1 MGGGGAMRAA
11 AKVAGI
17 GVAHGG
23 FRGVPENP
31 FSAAGRRAARPVSGI
46 ATSAEDGK
54 LSGGGV
60 LAAQKVEDSVQRP
73 FWEIDD
79 WELAGGEEEAG
90 EPAPRVVFGCPPTA
104 QEAKQA
110 TVELKDALEKTYL
123 SPSFNDGKG
132 SFLSGQ
138 EFGMLHLSNS
148 EYMENKAVTES
159 LNLPVSKHAIQA
171 FRLFN
176 ESPAAQTV
184 VASIASDPNVW
195 NAVLQNHA
203 LVDFL
208 ESHKT
213 SVSLLDMDKSTTET
227 VDAADLSS
235 PRSLSSPRL
244 FDESCDTVEQ
254 SYGNGIVEILENFR
268 VSVVEMMS
276 SLSGFFQNLFVGPV
290 AASASAEAG
299 VSAGSAS
306 PDRALGASLMGL
318 AVMVIM
324 VVVLNRGFPVFTRH
338 CYRVEV
344 SMYSCVGLR
353 PLEFHVL
360 PSLEYIR
367 ANAVIVRK
375 YRIIAFTC
383 SDRRLALFWGA
394 PPPDAYAE
402 GVR

>member
-23 FRGVPENP
+23 FRGVPESP
-31 FSAAGRRAARPVSGI
+31 FAAAGRRAARPVSAI

-60 LAAQKVEDSVQRP
+60 QAAQKVEDSVQRP
-73 FWEIDD
+73 CWEIDD

-90 EPAPRVVFGCPPTA
+90 EPAPRVVFGRAPTA

-123 SPSFNDGKG
+123 SPSFTGGKG

-138 EFGMLHLSNS
+138 ESGMLHLSNS
-148 EYMENKAVTES
+148 EYMENKAVTDS

-176 ESPAAQTV
+176 ESPAAQAHLTV

-213 SVSLLDMDKSTTET
+213 SVSLLDMDKRTTET

-235 PRSLSSPRL
+235 PRM
-244 FDESCDTVEQ
+244 FDESCDTVQQ
-254 SYGNGIVEILENFR
+254 SYGNGMVEILENFK
-268 VSVVEMMS
+268 VSVVEMIS

-290 AASASAEAG
+290 AASASAEADG
-299 VSAGSAS
+299 SVGSAS
-306 PDRALGASLMGL
+306 LDRALGASFMGL

-324 VVVLNRGFPVFTRH
+324 VVVLNRG
-338 CYRVEV
+338 
-344 SMYSCVGLR
+344 
-353 PLEFHVL
+353 
-360 PSLEYIR
+360 
-367 ANAVIVRK
+367 
-375 YRIIAFTC
+375 
-383 SDRRLALFWGA
+383 
-394 PPPDAYAE
+394 
-402 GVR
+402 

>member
-31 FSAAGRRAARPVSGI
+31 FASAGRRAARPVSGI
-46 ATSAEDGK
+46 ATYAEDGK

-73 FWEIDD
+73 CWEIDD

-90 EPAPRVVFGCPPTA
+90 VPEPRVVFGGAPTA

-123 SPSFNDGKG
+123 SPSFTGGKG
-132 SFLSGQ
+132 SFFSGQ
-138 EFGMLHLSNS
+138 ESSMLHLSNS
-148 EYMENKAVTES
+148 EYMENKAVTDETS
-159 LNLPVSKHAIQA
+159 RNLLVSKHAIQA

-176 ESPAAQTV
+176 ESAEAQTV

-213 SVSLLDMDKSTTET
+213 GVSLLDMDKSTTET

-254 SYGNGIVEILENFR
+254 SYGNGIAEILENFR

-276 SLSGFFQNLFVGPV
+276 SLSGFFQNLFVDPV
-290 AASASAEAG
+290 AASASAEAD

-306 PDRALGASLMGL
+306 LDRALGASFMGL

-324 VVVLNRGFPVFTRH
+324 VVVLNR
-338 CYRVEV
+338 E
-344 SMYSCVGLR
+344 
-353 PLEFHVL
+353 
-360 PSLEYIR
+360 
-367 ANAVIVRK
+367 
-375 YRIIAFTC
+375 
-383 SDRRLALFWGA
+383 RLALFWGA
-394 PPPDAYAE
+394 PPPDVYAE